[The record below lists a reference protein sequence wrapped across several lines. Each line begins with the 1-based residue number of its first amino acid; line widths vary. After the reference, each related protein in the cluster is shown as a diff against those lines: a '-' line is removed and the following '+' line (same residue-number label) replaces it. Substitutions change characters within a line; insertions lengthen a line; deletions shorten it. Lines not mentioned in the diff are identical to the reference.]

1 MTGGC
6 VLAELGYLSLLLAT
20 GLALLQGTLPWLG
33 LLQGTLPWLGLRL
46 ASRPLLG
53 CATPLALLVALLLGA
68 ALLLLASCF
77 GLDDFTLVYVAQHA
91 NSALPLG
98 FKLAAVWGGHEG
110 SMLFFVFALGLWGA
124 LVALCSKRVD
134 PLITTRVLAIMGLI
148 VGLFGLYTL
157 IFSSPFDRQFP
168 GPLEGRDLNPMLQ
181 DIGLIIHPPLLY
193 LGYVGFAVNFAFAMA
208 ALHSGRL
215 DGAVAHWSRP
225 WALGS
230 WVFLTAGIV
239 LGSWWAYYELGWGG
253 WWFWDPVENASL
265 LPWLLGT
272 ALLHALVVCE
282 KRGAYGHAV
291 LLLSIF
297 TFSLSLLGTFV
308 VRSGVLTSVHAF
320 AVDPSRGLTLLLLL
334 GLLLTCA
341 LTLFALRADI
351 RAPYARFGLLSKE
364 GLLGAAILLLSV
376 ACASVLLGTFYPM
389 VFQSLHLGSL
399 SVGAPYF
406 NTIFVPLALC
416 LMALMT
422 QLPRLR
428 WQHLATQRRIKV
440 LLPCLLGLLGGALL
454 SLAYPE
460 PLQGGWLGLAAN
472 VLSLW
477 LMASLLLPLLQP
489 TSLRELT
496 LNRFGSLLAHLGVAV
511 CALGIAQVSHHSQ
524 EGSAVLAAGQP
535 YRLGAF
541 EFRYEGSEPIIG
553 PNYTAERITLGVHKD
568 GKEVARLT
576 PERRHYSVRTMN
588 MNEPGIA
595 WGMLGDLYVVLGEKM
610 GPGAYA
616 MRLHYKPLVR
626 WIWLGGL
633 LMMAGGAL
641 RLLARRPLLASHPA
655 PAAAPCPRFEQ
666 ESL

>member
-1 MTGGC
+1 M
-6 VLAELGYLSLLLAT
+6 LAELGYLSLLLAT
-20 GLALLQGTLPWLG
+20 GLALLQGL
-33 LLQGTLPWLGLRL
+33 LPWLGLRL

-53 CATPLALLVALLLGA
+53 CAAPLALLVALLLGA

-77 GLDDFTLVYVAQHA
+77 GQDDFTLVYVAQHA

-428 WQHLATQRRIKV
+428 WQHLAAQRRIKA
-440 LLPCLLGLLGGALL
+440 LLPCLLGLLGGTLL

-460 PLQGGWLGLAAN
+460 PLRASWLGLAAN

-489 TSLRELT
+489 VALRELT

-524 EGSAVLAAGQP
+524 EGGAVLAAGQP
-535 YRLGAF
+535 YQLGAF
-541 EFRYEGSEPIIG
+541 EFRYEGSEPLIG
-553 PNYTAERITLGVHKD
+553 PNYTAERITLSVHKD

-595 WGMLGDLYVVLGEKM
+595 WGMLGDLYVVLGDKM

-641 RLLARRPLLASHPA
+641 RLLARRPLLANHPA
-655 PAAAPCPRFEQ
+655 PAAAPYPRFEQ

>member
-1 MTGGC
+1 M
-6 VLAELGYLSLLLAT
+6 LAELGYLSLLLAT
-20 GLALLQGTLPWLG
+20 ALSLV
-33 LLQGTLPWLGLRL
+33 QGTLPWLGLRL
-46 ASRPLLG
+46 ASPTLLR
-53 CATPLALLVALLLGA
+53 CAKPLALLNAALIGIS
-68 ALLLLASCF
+68 LLLLASCF

-91 NSALPLG
+91 NSALPMG

-110 SMLFFVFALGLWGA
+110 SMLFFVFALALWGA
-124 LVALCSKRVD
+124 LVGLCSKRVD

-148 VGLFGLYTL
+148 VGLFALYTL

-215 DGAVAHWSRP
+215 DGALAHWSRP

-230 WVFLTAGIV
+230 WVFLTAGIL

-272 ALLHALVVCE
+272 ALLHALIVCE
-282 KRGAYGHAV
+282 KRGAYGHGV

-297 TFSLSLLGTFV
+297 TFALSLLGTFV

-320 AVDPSRGLTLLLLL
+320 AVDPNRGLTLLLLL
-334 GLLLTCA
+334 GLLLTTA
-341 LTLFALRADI
+341 LTLFALRADT
-351 RAPYARFGLLSKE
+351 RAPYARFGFWSKE

-376 ACASVLLGTFYPM
+376 ACACVLLGTFYPM

-406 NTIFVPLALC
+406 NAVFVPLALA

-422 QLPRLR
+422 QIPRLR
-428 WQHLATQRRIKV
+428 WQGLMASSRLKI
-440 LLPCLLGLLGGALL
+440 LLPPLLGLLGGGLL
-454 SLAYPE
+454 SLGYRE
-460 PLQGGWLGLAAN
+460 QGTLGWSGILAN
-472 VLSLW
+472 MISLW
-477 LMASLLLPLLQP
+477 LIASLLINFSFNTRDLSASRL
-489 TSLRELT
+489 
-496 LNRFGSLLAHLGVAV
+496 GSLLAHLGVAV

-524 EGSAVLAAGQP
+524 EGGTVLAADKP
-535 YRLGAF
+535 YRLGTH
-541 EFRYEGSEPIIG
+541 EFRYEGSEPLIG
-553 PNYTAERITLGVHKD
+553 PNYTAERITVSVHKD
-568 GKEVARLT
+568 GREVARLT

-588 MNEPGIA
+588 MNEPGIK
-595 WGMLGDLYVVLGEKM
+595 GGLFGDLYVVLGEKM
-610 GPGAYA
+610 GPDAYA
-616 MRLHYKPLVR
+616 MRLHHKPLVR

-633 LMMAGGAL
+633 LMMTGGAL
-641 RLLARRPLLASHPA
+641 RLLGRKPLLAAQPQTSAHQVAGLLPKEA
-655 PAAAPCPRFEQ
+655 P
-666 ESL
+666 

>member
-1 MTGGC
+1 M
-6 VLAELGYLSLLLAT
+6 LAELGYLSLLLAT
-20 GLALLQGTLPWLG
+20 GLALLQGL
-33 LLQGTLPWLGLRL
+33 LPWLGLRL

-53 CATPLALLVALLLGA
+53 CAAPLALLVAFLLLA

-124 LVALCSKRVD
+124 LVALCSRRVD
-134 PLITTRVLAIMGLI
+134 PLIRTRVLAIMGLI

-351 RAPYARFGLLSKE
+351 RAPLCPLWLAVKR
-364 GLLGAAILLLSV
+364 GAARRRHP
-376 ACASVLLGTFYPM
+376 A
-389 VFQSLHLGSL
+389 
-399 SVGAPYF
+399 
-406 NTIFVPLALC
+406 AL
-416 LMALMT
+416 
-422 QLPRLR
+422 RGLR
-428 WQHLATQRRIKV
+428 QRAARH
-440 LLPCLLGLLGGALL
+440 LLPHGVPVAPSGFTLGGR
-454 SLAYPE
+454 
-460 PLQGGWLGLAAN
+460 PLFQYH
-472 VLSLW
+472 
-477 LMASLLLPLLQP
+477 
-489 TSLRELT
+489 LR
-496 LNRFGSLLAHLGVAV
+496 
-511 CALGIAQVSHHSQ
+511 
-524 EGSAVLAAGQP
+524 AAGP
-535 YRLGAF
+535 LPDGA
-541 EFRYEGSEPIIG
+541 
-553 PNYTAERITLGVHKD
+553 D
-568 GKEVARLT
+568 
-576 PERRHYSVRTMN
+576 
-588 MNEPGIA
+588 
-595 WGMLGDLYVVLGEKM
+595 D
-610 GPGAYA
+610 
-616 MRLHYKPLVR
+616 
-626 WIWLGGL
+626 
-633 LMMAGGAL
+633 
-641 RLLARRPLLASHPA
+641 
-655 PAAAPCPRFEQ
+655 PAAAPALAASGRPAPHQGAAPMPVRPAGGAPC
-666 ESL
+666 

>member
-1 MTGGC
+1 M
-6 VLAELGYLSLLLAT
+6 LAELGYLSLLLAT
-20 GLALLQGTLPWLG
+20 ALSLV
-33 LLQGTLPWLGLRL
+33 QGTLPWLGLRL

-53 CATPLALLVALLLGA
+53 SAKPLALLNAALLGA
-68 ALLLLASCF
+68 ALGLLAIGF
-77 GLDDFTLVYVAQHA
+77 GQNDFTLVYVAQHA
-91 NSALPLG
+91 NSALPMG

-110 SMLFFVFALGLWGA
+110 SMLFFVFALALWGA
-124 LVALCSKRVD
+124 LVALCSTRVD
-134 PLITTRVLAIMGLI
+134 PLISVRVLAIMGLI

-157 IFSSPFDRQFP
+157 AFSSPFDRQFP

-282 KRGAYGHAV
+282 KRGAYGHGV

-320 AVDPSRGLTLLLLL
+320 AVDPNRGLTLLLLL
-334 GLLLTCA
+334 GLLLTTA
-341 LTLFALRADI
+341 LTLFALRADT
-351 RAPYARFGLLSKE
+351 RAPYARFGFWSKE
-364 GLLGAAILLLSV
+364 GLLGAAVLLLCV
-376 ACASVLLGTFYPM
+376 ACASVLIGTFYPM
-389 VFQSLHLGSL
+389 VFKSLHLGSL

-406 NTIFVPLALC
+406 NAIFVPLALV

-422 QLPRLR
+422 QIPRLR
-428 WQHLATQRRIKV
+428 WQGLKASSPIKT
-440 LLPCLLGLLGGALL
+440 LLPLLLGMLGGGLL
-454 SLAYPE
+454 SLGYRE
-460 PLQGGWLGLAAN
+460 QGALSWTGLAAN
-472 VLSLW
+472 VISLW
-477 LMASLLLPLLQP
+477 LLASLLLNFSFKSGALSASRL
-489 TSLRELT
+489 
-496 LNRFGSLLAHLGVAV
+496 GSLLAHLGVAV
-511 CALGIAQVSHHSQ
+511 CALGINQVSHHSQ
-524 EGSAVLAAGQP
+524 EGGTVLKPGSP
-535 YRLGAF
+535 YSLGAY
-541 EFRYEGSEPIIG
+541 EFRYEGSEPLLG
-553 PNYTAERITLGVHKD
+553 PNYTAERITLSVHRE
-568 GKEVARLT
+568 GKEVARLQ

-595 WGMLGDLYVVLGEKM
+595 WGLFGDLYVVLGEKM
-610 GPGAYA
+610 GPDAYA
-616 MRLHYKPLVR
+616 MRLHHKPLVR

-641 RLLARRPLLASHPA
+641 RLLGRRSLLVAQCPSASQACNISPGQTRQPEEA
-655 PAAAPCPRFEQ
+655 Q
-666 ESL
+666 

>member
-1 MTGGC
+1 M
-6 VLAELGYLSLLLAT
+6 LAELGYLSLLLAT
-20 GLALLQGTLPWLG
+20 ALS
-33 LLQGTLPWLGLRL
+33 LLQGTLPWLGLRF
-46 ASRPLLG
+46 ASPPLLRS
-53 CATPLALLVALLLGA
+53 AKPLALLNAALLMA

-77 GLDDFTLVYVAQHA
+77 AQNDFTVSYVAQHA

-110 SMLFFVFALGLWGA
+110 SMLFFVFALALWGA
-124 LVALCSKRVD
+124 LVAICSTRVD
-134 PLITTRVLAIMGLI
+134 PLITARVLAIMGLI
-148 VGLFGLYTL
+148 VGLFALYTL

-297 TFSLSLLGTFV
+297 TFALSLLGTFV

-320 AVDPSRGLTLLLLL
+320 AVDPNRGLTLLLLL
-334 GLLLTCA
+334 GLLLTSA
-341 LTLFALRADI
+341 LTLFALRADT

-364 GLLGAAILLLSV
+364 GLLGAAILLLCV

-406 NTIFVPLALC
+406 NTIFVPLALL

-422 QLPRLR
+422 QIPRLR
-428 WQHLATQRRIKV
+428 WQRLAAHSRLNA
-440 LLPCLLGLLGGALL
+440 LLPPLFGLLGGGLL
-454 SLAYPE
+454 SLSYRDHGA
-460 PLQGGWLGLAAN
+460 LGWSGILAN
-472 VLSLW
+472 MTSLW
-477 LMASLLLPLLQP
+477 LIASLLLN
-489 TSLRELT
+489 TFFNRLT
-496 LNRFGSLLAHLGVAV
+496 PSRLGSLLAHLGVAV

-524 EGSAVLAAGQP
+524 EGGTVLSAGHP
-535 YRLGAF
+535 YQLGAY
-541 EFRYEGSEPIIG
+541 EFRYEGSEPVIG
-553 PNYTAERITLGVHKD
+553 ANYTAERITLSVHKA
-568 GKEVARLT
+568 GKEVARLA

-595 WGMLGDLYVVLGEKM
+595 WGLFGDLYVVLGEKM
-610 GPGAYA
+610 GPDAYA

-626 WIWLGGL
+626 WTWLGGL
-633 LMMAGGAL
+633 LMIAGGTL
-641 RLLARRPLLASHPA
+641 RLAARRPLLTSSPKVAS
-655 PAAAPCPRFEQ
+655 APCPRLEQ
-666 ESL
+666 ESS

>member
-1 MTGGC
+1 

-20 GLALLQGTLPWLG
+20 LCALVQGTLPWLG
-33 LLQGTLPWLGLRL
+33 LKLVSPTLL
-46 ASRPLLG
+46 A
-53 CATPLALLVALLLGA
+53 CARPLALLSAALLGA
-68 ALLLLASCF
+68 ALVLLGICF
-77 GLDDFTLVYVAQHA
+77 AQDDFTLIYVAQHA

-110 SMLFFVFALGLWGA
+110 SMLFFVFALALWGA
-124 LVALCSKRVD
+124 LVALCSRRVD
-134 PLITTRVLAIMGLI
+134 SLILIRVLAIMGLI

-157 IFSSPFDRQFP
+157 AFSSPFDRAFP

-215 DGAVAHWSRP
+215 DSAVAHWSRP

-230 WVFLTAGIV
+230 WVFLTAGIL

-272 ALLHALVVCE
+272 ALLHALIVCE
-282 KRGAYGHAV
+282 KRGAYGHGV

-297 TFSLSLLGTFV
+297 TFALSLLGTFV

-320 AVDPSRGLTLLLLL
+320 AVDPHRGLTLLLLL
-334 GLLLTCA
+334 GLLLTGA
-341 LTLFALRADI
+341 LTLFALRADT
-351 RAPYARFGLLSKE
+351 RAPYARFGFWSKE
-364 GLLGAAILLLSV
+364 GVLGAAILLLTV

-406 NTIFVPLALC
+406 NAIFVPQALI

-428 WQHLATQRRIKV
+428 WQRLKTTSSLKT
-440 LLPCLLGLLGGALL
+440 LLPLLLGMLGGGLL
-454 SLAYPE
+454 SLAYRE
-460 PLQGGWLGLAAN
+460 QGTLSWTGLIAN
-472 VLSLW
+472 LISLW
-477 LMASLLLPLLQP
+477 LLASLLLNYPFKQGAWRCP
-489 TSLRELT
+489 
-496 LNRFGSLLAHLGVAV
+496 NRLGSLLAHIGVAV

-524 EGSAVLAAGQP
+524 EGGTVLSADTP
-535 YRLGAF
+535 YRLGAY
-541 EFRYEGSEPIIG
+541 EFRYEGSEPLLG
-553 PNYTAERITLGVHKD
+553 PNYTAERITLSVHKE
-568 GKEVARLT
+568 GKEVARLM

-588 MNEPGIA
+588 MNEPGIK
-595 WGMLGDLYVVLGEKM
+595 WGLFGDLYVVLGEKM
-610 GPGAYA
+610 GPDAYA
-616 MRLHYKPLVR
+616 MRLHHKPLVR

-633 LMMAGGAL
+633 LMMAGGTL
-641 RLLARRPLLASHPA
+641 RLLGRRALLGEQRPACAPPIA
-655 PAAAPCPRFEQ
+655 PALQEQAP
-666 ESL
+666 

>member
-1 MTGGC
+1 M
-6 VLAELGYLSLLLAT
+6 LAELGYLSLLLAT
-20 GLALLQGTLPWLG
+20 GLA

-53 CATPLALLVALLLGA
+53 CATPLALLVAILLGA

-124 LVALCSKRVD
+124 LVALCSKPVD

-364 GLLGAAILLLSV
+364 GLLGSTILLLSV

-406 NTIFVPLALC
+406 NTIFVPLTLC

-428 WQHLATQRRIKV
+428 WQHLAAQRRIKV
-440 LLPCLLGLLGGALL
+440 LLPCLFGLLGGALL

-460 PLQGGWLGLAAN
+460 PLRASWLGLAAN

-477 LMASLLLPLLQP
+477 LMASLLLNTPW
-489 TSLRELT
+489 RELT
-496 LNRFGSLLAHLGVAV
+496 LNRLGSLLAHLGVAV
-511 CALGIAQVSHHSQ
+511 CALGINQVSHHSQ
-524 EGSAVLAAGQP
+524 EGGTVLGVNQP
-535 YRLGAF
+535 YQLGAF
-541 EFRYEGSEPIIG
+541 EFRYEGREPVIG
-553 PNYTAERITLGVHKD
+553 PNYTAERITLSVHKD

-610 GPGAYA
+610 GPDAYA

-633 LMMAGGAL
+633 LMIAGGTL
-641 RLLARRPLLASHPA
+641 RLLARRPLLASRSVAVGASHH
-655 PAAAPCPRFEQ
+655 RLEQ
-666 ESL
+666 EAL

>member
-1 MTGGC
+1 M
-6 VLAELGYLSLLLAT
+6 LAELGYLSLLLAT
-20 GLALLQGTLPWLG
+20 GLA

-53 CATPLALLVALLLGA
+53 CATPLALLVAILLGA

-124 LVALCSKRVD
+124 LVALCSRRVD

-148 VGLFGLYTL
+148 VGLFALYTL

-351 RAPYARFGLLSKE
+351 RAPYARFGFWSKE
-364 GLLGAAILLLSV
+364 GLLGTAILLLCV

-416 LMALMT
+416 LMGLMT

-428 WQHLATQRRIKV
+428 WQHLAAQRRIKV
-440 LLPCLLGLLGGALL
+440 LLPYLFGLLGSTLL

-460 PLQGGWLGLAAN
+460 PLRGGWLGLAAN

-489 TSLRELT
+489 TSRRELT

-524 EGSAVLAAGQP
+524 EGGTVLSANQP
-535 YRLGAF
+535 YQLGAF
-541 EFRYEGSEPIIG
+541 EFRYEGREPVIG
-553 PNYTAERITLGVHKD
+553 PNYTAERITLSVHKS

-610 GPGAYA
+610 GPDAYA
-616 MRLHYKPLVR
+616 MRLHHKPLVR

-633 LMMAGGAL
+633 LMMAGGTL

-655 PAAAPCPRFEQ
+655 PATTPYPRLEQ

>member
-1 MTGGC
+1 M
-6 VLAELGYLSLLLAT
+6 LAELGYLSLLLAT
-20 GLALLQGTLPWLG
+20 GLALLQGL
-33 LLQGTLPWLGLRL
+33 LPWLGLRL

-124 LVALCSKRVD
+124 LVALCSRRVD

-428 WQHLATQRRIKV
+428 WQHLAAQRRIKV
-440 LLPCLLGLLGGALL
+440 LLPCLLGLLGGTLL

-460 PLQGGWLGLAAN
+460 PLRGGWLGLAAN

-477 LMASLLLPLLQP
+477 LLASLLLPLLQP

-496 LNRFGSLLAHLGVAV
+496 LNRLGSLLAHLGVAV

-524 EGSAVLAAGQP
+524 EGGAVLAEGQP
-535 YRLGAF
+535 YHLGAF

-553 PNYTAERITLGVHKD
+553 PNYTAERITLSVHKN

-588 MNEPGIA
+588 MNEPGIK

-633 LMMAGGAL
+633 LMMAGGTL

-655 PAAAPCPRFEQ
+655 PAAAHNPRLEQ

>member
-1 MTGGC
+1 M
-6 VLAELGYLSLLLAT
+6 LAELGYLSLLLAT
-20 GLALLQGTLPWLG
+20 GLALLQGLLPWLG
-33 LLQGTLPWLGLRL
+33 LGLRL

-53 CATPLALLVALLLGA
+53 CAAPLALLVALLLGA
-68 ALLLLASCF
+68 ALLLLAGCF
-77 GLDDFTLVYVAQHA
+77 GQDDFTLVYVAQHA

-124 LVALCSKRVD
+124 LVALCSRRVD

-297 TFSLSLLGTFV
+297 TFALSLLGTFV

-364 GLLGAAILLLSV
+364 GLLGAAILLLCV

-428 WQHLATQRRIKV
+428 WQHLAAQRRIKV
-440 LLPCLLGLLGGALL
+440 LLPCLFGLLGGALL

-460 PLQGGWLGLAAN
+460 PLRASWLGLAAN

-489 TSLRELT
+489 VALRELT

-524 EGSAVLAAGQP
+524 EGGAVLSASQP

-541 EFRYEGSEPIIG
+541 EFRYEGSEPLIG
-553 PNYTAERITLGVHKD
+553 PNYTAERITLSVHKD

-595 WGMLGDLYVVLGEKM
+595 WGLLGDLYVVLGEKM

-641 RLLARRPLLASHPA
+641 RLLARRPLLANHPA
-655 PAAAPCPRFEQ
+655 PATVPYPRLEQ

>member
-1 MTGGC
+1 M
-6 VLAELGYLSLLLAT
+6 LAELGYLSLLLAT

-33 LLQGTLPWLGLRL
+33 LRF

-53 CATPLALLVALLLGA
+53 CATPLAILVALLLGA

-77 GLDDFTLVYVAQHA
+77 GQDDFTLVYVAQHA

-297 TFSLSLLGTFV
+297 TFALSLLGTFV

-364 GLLGAAILLLSV
+364 GLLGAAILLLCV

-428 WQHLATQRRIKV
+428 WQHLAAQRRIKV
-440 LLPCLLGLLGGALL
+440 LLPCLFGLLGGTLL

-460 PLQGGWLGLAAN
+460 PLRASWLGLAAN

-489 TSLRELT
+489 VALRELT

-524 EGSAVLAAGQP
+524 EGAPYSPQANPIGSAP
-535 YRLGAF
+535 SRF
-541 EFRYEGSEPIIG
+541 
-553 PNYTAERITLGVHKD
+553 
-568 GKEVARLT
+568 
-576 PERRHYSVRTMN
+576 
-588 MNEPGIA
+588 
-595 WGMLGDLYVVLGEKM
+595 
-610 GPGAYA
+610 A
-616 MRLHYKPLVR
+616 MRGASRSSAPTTPPSASRLACTRMVKR
-626 WIWLGGL
+626 WRG
-633 LMMAGGAL
+633 
-641 RLLARRPLLASHPA
+641 
-655 PAAAPCPRFEQ
+655 
-666 ESL
+666 

>member
-1 MTGGC
+1 M
-6 VLAELGYLSLLLAT
+6 LAELGYLSLLLAT

-33 LLQGTLPWLGLRL
+33 LRL
-46 ASRPLLG
+46 ASPTLLG
-53 CATPLALLVALLLGA
+53 CAKPLALINAALLGA
-68 ALLLLASCF
+68 ALGLLASCF

-91 NSALPLG
+91 NSALPIG

-124 LVALCSKRVD
+124 LVALCSTRVE

-157 IFSSPFDRQFP
+157 IFSSPFDRVFP

-230 WVFLTAGIV
+230 WVFLTAGII

-282 KRGAYGHAV
+282 KRGAYGHGV

-320 AVDPSRGLTLLLLL
+320 AVDPNRGLTLLLLL
-334 GLLLTCA
+334 GLLLTTA
-341 LTLFALRADI
+341 LTLFALRADT
-351 RAPYARFGLLSKE
+351 RAPYARFGFWSKE

-376 ACASVLLGTFYPM
+376 ACACVLLGTFYPM

-406 NTIFVPLALC
+406 NAVFVPLALV
-416 LMALMT
+416 LMVLMT
-422 QLPRLR
+422 QIPRLR
-428 WQHLATQRRIKV
+428 WQGLMVSSRLRI
-440 LLPCLLGLLGGALL
+440 LLPPLLGLLGGGLL
-454 SLAYPE
+454 SLGYRE
-460 PLQGGWLGLAAN
+460 QGTMGWSGILAN
-472 VLSLW
+472 MISLW
-477 LMASLLLPLLQP
+477 LIASLLLNFSFKTRDLSASRL
-489 TSLRELT
+489 
-496 LNRFGSLLAHLGVAV
+496 GSLLAHLGVAV

-524 EGSAVLAAGQP
+524 EGGTVLNPDTP
-535 YRLGAF
+535 YRLGAH
-541 EFRYEGSEPIIG
+541 EFRYEGSEPLLG
-553 PNYTAERITLGVHKD
+553 PNYTAERITVSVHKD
-568 GKEVARLT
+568 GREVAKLT

-588 MNEPGIA
+588 MNEPGIK
-595 WGMLGDLYVVLGEKM
+595 GGLFGDLYVVLGEKM
-610 GPGAYA
+610 GPDAYA

-641 RLLARRPLLASHPA
+641 RLLGRKPLLAAQPQ
-655 PAAAPCPRFEQ
+655 PAAHKVAGLPPKEAP
-666 ESL
+666 

>member
-1 MTGGC
+1 M
-6 VLAELGYLSLLLAT
+6 LAELGYLSLLLAT
-20 GLALLQGTLPWLG
+20 GLA

-53 CATPLALLVALLLGA
+53 CATPLALLVAILLGA

-124 LVALCSKRVD
+124 LVALCSKPVD

-364 GLLGAAILLLSV
+364 GLLGSTILLLSV

-389 VFQSLHLGSL
+389 VFKSLHLGSL

-406 NTIFVPLALC
+406 NTIFVPLTLC

-428 WQHLATQRRIKV
+428 WQHLAAQRRIKV
-440 LLPCLLGLLGGALL
+440 LLPCLFGLLGGALL

-460 PLQGGWLGLAAN
+460 PLRASWLGLAAN

-477 LMASLLLPLLQP
+477 LMASLLLNTPW
-489 TSLRELT
+489 RELT
-496 LNRFGSLLAHLGVAV
+496 LNRLGSLLAHLGVAV
-511 CALGIAQVSHHSQ
+511 CALGINQVSHHSQ
-524 EGSAVLAAGQP
+524 EGGTVLGVNQP
-535 YRLGAF
+535 YQLGAF
-541 EFRYEGSEPIIG
+541 EFRYEGREPVIG
-553 PNYTAERITLGVHKD
+553 PNYTAERITLSVHKD

-610 GPGAYA
+610 GPDAYA

-633 LMMAGGAL
+633 LMIAGGTL
-641 RLLARRPLLASHPA
+641 RLLARRPLLASRSVAVGASHH
-655 PAAAPCPRFEQ
+655 RLEQ
-666 ESL
+666 EAL

>member
-1 MTGGC
+1 M
-6 VLAELGYLSLLLAT
+6 LAELGYLSLLLAT
-20 GLALLQGTLPWLG
+20 GLALLQGL
-33 LLQGTLPWLGLRL
+33 LPWLGLRL

-124 LVALCSKRVD
+124 LVALCSRRVD

-364 GLLGAAILLLSV
+364 GLLGAAILLLCV

-428 WQHLATQRRIKV
+428 WQHLAAQRRIKV
-440 LLPCLLGLLGGALL
+440 LLPCLFGLLGGALL

-460 PLQGGWLGLAAN
+460 PLRASWLGLAAN

-489 TSLRELT
+489 VALRELT

-524 EGSAVLAAGQP
+524 EGGAVLAAGQP
-535 YRLGAF
+535 YQLGAF
-541 EFRYEGSEPIIG
+541 AFRYEGSEPLIG
-553 PNYTAERITLGVHKD
+553 PNYTAERITLSVHQD

-588 MNEPGIA
+588 MNEPGIK
-595 WGMLGDLYVVLGEKM
+595 WGLLGDLYVVLGEKM

-626 WIWLGGL
+626 WIWFGGL
-633 LMMAGGAL
+633 LMMTGGVL

-655 PAAAPCPRFEQ
+655 SATAPYPRLEQ

>member
-1 MTGGC
+1 M
-6 VLAELGYLSLLLAT
+6 LAEFGYLSLLLAA
-20 GLALLQGTLPWLG
+20 ALS

-46 ASRPLLG
+46 ASPTLLR
-53 CATPLALLVALLLGA
+53 CAKPLALSNAILLGA

-77 GLDDFTLVYVAQHA
+77 ARDDFTLSYVAQHA
-91 NSALPLG
+91 NSALPMG

-110 SMLFFVFALGLWGA
+110 SMLFFVFALALWGA
-124 LVALCSKRVD
+124 LVGLCSKRVD

-148 VGLFGLYTL
+148 VGLFALYTL

-215 DGAVAHWSRP
+215 DGALAHWSRP

-282 KRGAYGHAV
+282 KRGAYGHGV

-297 TFSLSLLGTFV
+297 TFALSLLGTFV

-320 AVDPSRGLTLLLLL
+320 AVDPNRGLTLLLLL
-334 GLLLTCA
+334 GLLLTTA
-341 LTLFALRADI
+341 LTLFALRADT
-351 RAPYARFGLLSKE
+351 RAPYALFGFWSKE

-376 ACASVLLGTFYPM
+376 ACACVLLGTFYPM

-406 NTIFVPLALC
+406 NAVFVPLALA

-422 QLPRLR
+422 QIPRLR
-428 WQHLATQRRIKV
+428 WQGLMASSRLKI
-440 LLPCLLGLLGGALL
+440 LLPPLLGLLGGGLL
-454 SLAYPE
+454 SLGYRE
-460 PLQGGWLGLAAN
+460 QGTLGWSGILAN
-472 VLSLW
+472 MISLW
-477 LMASLLLPLLQP
+477 LIASLLINVSFKTHGL
-489 TSLRELT
+489 SA
-496 LNRFGSLLAHLGVAV
+496 NRLGSLLAHLGVAV

-524 EGSAVLAAGQP
+524 EGGTVLAADKP
-535 YRLGAF
+535 YRLGTH
-541 EFRYEGSEPIIG
+541 EFRYEGSEPLIG
-553 PNYTAERITLGVHKD
+553 PNYTAERITVSVHKD
-568 GKEVARLT
+568 GREVARLT

-588 MNEPGIA
+588 MNEPGIK
-595 WGMLGDLYVVLGEKM
+595 GGLFGDLYVVLGEKM
-610 GPGAYA
+610 GPDAYA
-616 MRLHYKPLVR
+616 MRLHHKPLVR

-633 LMMAGGAL
+633 LMMTGGAL
-641 RLLARRPLLASHPA
+641 RLLGRKPLLAAQPQTSAHQVAGLLPKEA
-655 PAAAPCPRFEQ
+655 P
-666 ESL
+666 

>member
-1 MTGGC
+1 M
-6 VLAELGYLSLLLAT
+6 LAEFGYLSLLLAT
-20 GLALLQGTLPWLG
+20 LLSLMQGL
-33 LLQGTLPWLGLRL
+33 LPWLGLRL
-46 ASRPLLG
+46 ASPPLLG
-53 CATPLALLVALLLGA
+53 SARPLALLNAALLGA
-68 ALLLLASCF
+68 SLVLLGICF
-77 GLDDFTLVYVAQHA
+77 AQNDFTLTYVAQHA

-98 FKLAAVWGGHEG
+98 YKIAAVWGGHEG
-110 SMLFFVFALGLWGA
+110 SMLFFVFALALWGA
-124 LVALCSKRVD
+124 LVALCSRRVD
-134 PLITTRVLAIMGLI
+134 PLILVRVLAIMGLI
-148 VGLFGLYTL
+148 VGGFALYTL
-157 IFSSPFDRQFP
+157 VFSSPFDRIFP
-168 GPLEGRDLNPMLQ
+168 GPQEGRDLNPMLQ
-181 DIGLIIHPPLLY
+181 DIGLILHPPLLY

-208 ALHSGRL
+208 ALYSGRL

-320 AVDPSRGLTLLLLL
+320 AVDPDRGLTLLLLL
-334 GLLLTCA
+334 GLLLTTA
-341 LTLFALRADI
+341 LTLFALRADT

-364 GLLGAAILLLSV
+364 GLLGAAILLLCV
-376 ACASVLLGTFYPM
+376 ACACVLLGTFYPM
-389 VFQSLHLGSL
+389 VFKSLHLGSL

-406 NTIFVPLALC
+406 NTIFVPLALL

-428 WQHLATQRRIKV
+428 WQGLSNDTRLTRW
-440 LLPCLLGLLGGALL
+440 LPPLFGLLGGGLL
-454 SLAYPE
+454 TLAYRE
-460 PLQGGWLGLAAN
+460 FGPLRWMGLVAN

-477 LMASLLLPLLQP
+477 LVASLLMHFSFRQGNG
-489 TSLRELT
+489 RA
-496 LNRFGSLLAHLGVAV
+496 NRLGSLLAHLGVAV
-511 CALGIAQVSHHSQ
+511 CALGIAQVSHYSQ
-524 EGSAVLAAGQP
+524 EGGTVLEAGKS
-535 YRLGAF
+535 YRLGAY
-541 EFRYEGSEPIIG
+541 EFRYEGSEPLLG
-553 PNYTAERITLGVHKD
+553 PNYTAERITLSVHK
-568 GKEVARLT
+568 GGQEVARLM

-595 WGMLGDLYVVLGEKM
+595 WGLFGDLYVVLGEKM
-610 GPGAYA
+610 EQHAYA

-626 WIWLGGL
+626 WIWLGGI

-641 RLLARRPLLASHPA
+641 RLLARRPLLASC
-655 PAAAPCPRFEQ
+655 PAAATSPRPRLEQ

>member
-1 MTGGC
+1 M
-6 VLAELGYLSLLLAT
+6 LAELGYLSLLLAT
-20 GLALLQGTLPWLG
+20 GLALLQGL
-33 LLQGTLPWLGLRL
+33 LPWLGLRL

-53 CATPLALLVALLLGA
+53 CAAPLALLVAFLLLA

-124 LVALCSKRVD
+124 LVALCSRRVD
-134 PLITTRVLAIMGLI
+134 PLIRTRVLAIMGLI

-364 GLLGAAILLLSV
+364 GLLGAAILLLCV

-422 QLPRLR
+422 QLPHLR
-428 WQHLATQRRIKV
+428 WQHLAGQRRIKV
-440 LLPCLLGLLGGALL
+440 LLPCLFGLLGGTLL

-460 PLQGGWLGLAAN
+460 PLRGGWLGLAAN

-477 LMASLLLPLLQP
+477 LMASLLLPFLQP

-511 CALGIAQVSHHSQ
+511 CALGIAQVSHLSQ
-524 EGSAVLAAGQP
+524 EGGAVLAAGQP
-535 YRLGAF
+535 YHLGAF
-541 EFRYEGSEPIIG
+541 EFRYEGSEPFIG
-553 PNYTAERITLGVHKD
+553 PNYTTERITLSVHKD

-588 MNEPGIA
+588 MNEPGIG

-641 RLLARRPLLASHPA
+641 RLLARRPLLANHPA
-655 PAAAPCPRFEQ
+655 PATTPSPRLEQ

>member
-1 MTGGC
+1 M
-6 VLAELGYLSLLLAT
+6 LAELGYLSLLLAT
-20 GLALLQGTLPWLG
+20 ALSLLQGTLPWLG
-33 LLQGTLPWLGLRL
+33 LTL
-46 ASRPLLG
+46 ASPSLLG
-53 CATPLALLVALLLGA
+53 SAKPLALLSAVLLGA
-68 ALLLLASCF
+68 ALILLGLCF
-77 GLDDFTLVYVAQHA
+77 AQNDFTLIYVAQHA

-110 SMLFFVFALGLWGA
+110 SMLFFVFALALWGA
-124 LVALCSKRVD
+124 LVALCSSRVD
-134 PLITTRVLAIMGLI
+134 PLIRVRVLAIMGLI

-157 IFSSPFDRQFP
+157 VFSSPFDRAFP

-208 ALHSGRL
+208 ALHSGKL

-230 WVFLTAGIV
+230 WVFLTAGIL

-272 ALLHALVVCE
+272 ALLHALIVCE
-282 KRGAYGHAV
+282 KRGAYGHGV

-320 AVDPSRGLTLLLLL
+320 AVDPDRGLTLLLLL
-334 GLLLTCA
+334 GLLLTTA
-341 LTLFALRADI
+341 LTLFALRADT
-351 RAPYARFGLLSKE
+351 RAPYAHFGFWSKE
-364 GLLGAAILLLSV
+364 GLIGAAILLLVV

-406 NTIFVPLALC
+406 NAIFVPLAL
-416 LMALMT
+416 ALMVLMT
-422 QLPRLR
+422 WIPRLR
-428 WQHLATQRRIKV
+428 WQGLKASSLIKTA
-440 LLPCLLGLLGGALL
+440 LPLLLGLLGGGLI
-454 SLAYPE
+454 SLWYRD
-460 PLQGGWLGLAAN
+460 QGAPSWSGILAN
-472 VLSLW
+472 VISLW
-477 LMASLLLPLLQP
+477 LLASLLLNFPLK
-489 TSLRELT
+489 THWRDA
-496 LNRFGSLLAHLGVAV
+496 NRLGSLLAHLGVAV

-524 EGSAVLAAGQP
+524 EGGTVLGADKP
-535 YRLGAF
+535 YRLGAY
-541 EFRYEGSEPIIG
+541 EFRYEGSEPLLG
-553 PNYTAERITLGVHKD
+553 PNYTAERITLSVHKD
-568 GKEVARLT
+568 GKEVARIT

-588 MNEPGIA
+588 MNEPGIE
-595 WGMLGDLYVVLGEKM
+595 WGLFGDLYVVLGEKM
-610 GPGAYA
+610 GPDAYA
-616 MRLHYKPLVR
+616 MRLHHKPLVR

-641 RLLARRPLLASHPA
+641 RLLGRRPLLVTRQRAARPA
-655 PAAAPCPRFEQ
+655 PVSSSHQDGHAEEA
-666 ESL
+666 L

>member
-1 MTGGC
+1 M
-6 VLAELGYLSLLLAT
+6 LAELGYLSLLLAT

-33 LLQGTLPWLGLRL
+33 LRL

-53 CATPLALLVALLLGA
+53 CATPLAFLVAILLGA

-77 GLDDFTLVYVAQHA
+77 AQNDFTVSYVAQHA

-124 LVALCSKRVD
+124 LVALCSRRVD
-134 PLITTRVLAIMGLI
+134 PLIRTRVLAIMGLI

-181 DIGLIIHPPLLY
+181 DIGLILHPPLLY

-364 GLLGAAILLLSV
+364 GLLGSTILLLSV

-406 NTIFVPLALC
+406 NTIFVPLALL
-416 LMALMT
+416 LMGLMT

-428 WQHLATQRRIKV
+428 WQQLAASSRLNT
-440 LLPCLLGLLGGALL
+440 LLPPLFGLLGGGLL
-454 SLAYPE
+454 SLAYLE
-460 PLQGGWLGLAAN
+460 QGSFSASWIGILAN
-472 VLSLW
+472 MVSLW
-477 LMASLLLPLLQP
+477 LMASLLLNTPW
-489 TSLRELT
+489 RELT
-496 LNRFGSLLAHLGVAV
+496 INRFGSLMAHLGVAV

-524 EGSAVLAAGQP
+524 EGGAVLSANQP
-535 YRLGAF
+535 YQLGAF
-541 EFRYEGSEPIIG
+541 EFRYEGREPVIG
-553 PNYTAERITLGVHKD
+553 PNYTAERITLSVHKN

-610 GPGAYA
+610 GPDAYA

-633 LMMAGGAL
+633 LMIAGGTL
-641 RLLARRPLLASHPA
+641 RLLARRPLLASRSVAVGTSHH
-655 PAAAPCPRFEQ
+655 RLEQ
-666 ESL
+666 EAL

>member
-1 MTGGC
+1 M
-6 VLAELGYLSLLLAT
+6 LAELGYLSLLLAT
-20 GLALLQGTLPWLG
+20 GLA

-53 CATPLALLVALLLGA
+53 CATPLALLVAILLGA

-124 LVALCSKRVD
+124 LVALCSKPVD

-364 GLLGAAILLLSV
+364 GLLGSTILLLSV

-406 NTIFVPLALC
+406 NTIFVPLTLC

-428 WQHLATQRRIKV
+428 WQHLAAQRRIKV
-440 LLPCLLGLLGGALL
+440 LLPCLFGLLGGALL

-460 PLQGGWLGLAAN
+460 PLRASWLGLAAN

-477 LMASLLLPLLQP
+477 LMASLLLNTPW
-489 TSLRELT
+489 RELT

-524 EGSAVLAAGQP
+524 EEGTVLSANQP
-535 YRLGAF
+535 YQLGSF

-553 PNYTAERITLGVHKD
+553 PNYTAERITLSVHKD

-595 WGMLGDLYVVLGEKM
+595 WGLFGDLYVVLGEKM

-616 MRLHYKPLVR
+616 MRLHHKPLVR

-633 LMMAGGAL
+633 LMMAGGTL
-641 RLLARRPLLASHPA
+641 RLLARRPLLASRPVAVSASHH
-655 PAAAPCPRFEQ
+655 RLEQ
-666 ESL
+666 EAL

>member
-1 MTGGC
+1 M
-6 VLAELGYLSLLLAT
+6 LAELGYLSLLLAT

-33 LLQGTLPWLGLRL
+33 LRL

-53 CATPLALLVALLLGA
+53 CAKPLALLVALLLGA

-124 LVALCSKRVD
+124 LVALCSRRVD
-134 PLITTRVLAIMGLI
+134 PLNRTRVLAIMGLI

-282 KRGAYGHAV
+282 KRGAYGHGV

-320 AVDPSRGLTLLLLL
+320 AVDPNRGLTLLLLL

-341 LTLFALRADI
+341 LTLFALRADT

-364 GLLGAAILLLSV
+364 GLLGATILLLSV
-376 ACASVLLGTFYPM
+376 ACACVLLGTFYPM

-406 NTIFVPLALC
+406 NAVFVPLALV

-422 QLPRLR
+422 QIPRLR
-428 WQHLATQRRIKV
+428 WQGLMASSRLRM
-440 LLPCLLGLLGGALL
+440 LLPPLLGLLGGSLL

-460 PLQGGWLGLAAN
+460 PLRGGWLGLAAN

-477 LMASLLLPLLQP
+477 LIASLLLPLLQP

-496 LNRFGSLLAHLGVAV
+496 LNRLGSLLAHLGVAV

-524 EGSAVLAAGQP
+524 EGGTVLSPDTP
-535 YRLGAF
+535 YRLGAH
-541 EFRYEGSEPIIG
+541 EFRYEGSEPLLG
-553 PNYTAERITLGVHKD
+553 PNYTAERITVSVHKD
-568 GKEVARLT
+568 GREVARLA

-588 MNEPGIA
+588 MNEPGIQ
-595 WGMLGDLYVVLGEKM
+595 GGLFGDLYVVLGEKM
-610 GPGAYA
+610 GPNAYA

-641 RLLARRPLLASHPA
+641 RLLGRKPLLAAQPQTAAHQVAGLHPKEA
-655 PAAAPCPRFEQ
+655 P
-666 ESL
+666 

>member
-1 MTGGC
+1 M
-6 VLAELGYLSLLLAT
+6 LAEFGYLSLLLAT
-20 GLALLQGTLPWLG
+20 LLSLMQGL
-33 LLQGTLPWLGLRL
+33 LPWLGLRL
-46 ASRPLLG
+46 ASPPLLG
-53 CATPLALLVALLLGA
+53 CARPLALLNAALLGA
-68 ALLLLASCF
+68 SLVLLGICF
-77 GLDDFTLVYVAQHA
+77 AQNDFTLTYVAQHA

-98 FKLAAVWGGHEG
+98 YKIAAVWGGHEG
-110 SMLFFVFALGLWGA
+110 SMLFFVFALALWGA
-124 LVALCSKRVD
+124 LVALCSRRVD
-134 PLITTRVLAIMGLI
+134 PLILVRVLAIMGLI
-148 VGLFGLYTL
+148 VGGFALYTL
-157 IFSSPFDRQFP
+157 VFSSPFDRIFP
-168 GPLEGRDLNPMLQ
+168 GPQEGRDLNPMLQ
-181 DIGLIIHPPLLY
+181 DIGLILHPPLLY

-320 AVDPSRGLTLLLLL
+320 AVDPDRGLTLLLLL
-334 GLLLTCA
+334 GLLLTTA
-341 LTLFALRADI
+341 LTLFALRADT

-364 GLLGAAILLLSV
+364 GLLGAAILLLCV

-389 VFQSLHLGSL
+389 VFKSLHLGAL

-406 NTIFVPLALC
+406 NTIFVPLALL

-428 WQHLATQRRIKV
+428 WQGLSNDTRLTRW
-440 LLPCLLGLLGGALL
+440 LPPLFGLLGGGLL
-454 SLAYPE
+454 TLAYRE
-460 PLQGGWLGLAAN
+460 FAPLRWMGLVAN

-477 LMASLLLPLLQP
+477 LVASLLMNFSFRQGNGRASRL
-489 TSLRELT
+489 
-496 LNRFGSLLAHLGVAV
+496 GSLLAHLGVAV
-511 CALGIAQVSHHSQ
+511 CALGIAQVSHYSQ
-524 EGSAVLAAGQP
+524 EGGTVLEAGKP
-535 YRLGAF
+535 YRLGAY
-541 EFRYEGSEPIIG
+541 EFRYEGSEPLLG
-553 PNYTAERITLGVHKD
+553 PNYTAERITLSVHR
-568 GKEVARLT
+568 GGQEVARLM

-595 WGMLGDLYVVLGEKM
+595 WGLFGDLYVVLGEKM
-610 GPGAYA
+610 GPHAYA

-626 WIWLGGL
+626 WIWLGGIM
-633 LMMAGGAL
+633 MMAGGAL

-655 PAAAPCPRFEQ
+655 AATSPRPRLEQ

>member
-1 MTGGC
+1 M
-6 VLAELGYLSLLLAT
+6 LAELGYLSLLLAT

-33 LLQGTLPWLGLRL
+33 LRL

-53 CATPLALLVALLLGA
+53 CAKPLALLVALLLGA

-77 GLDDFTLVYVAQHA
+77 GQDDFTLVYVAQHA

-124 LVALCSKRVD
+124 LVAICSKRVD
-134 PLITTRVLAIMGLI
+134 PLITARVLAIMGLI

-282 KRGAYGHAV
+282 KRGAYSHAV

-334 GLLLTCA
+334 GLLLTFA

-364 GLLGAAILLLSV
+364 GLLGAAILLLCV

-428 WQHLATQRRIKV
+428 WQHLAAQRRIKV
-440 LLPCLLGLLGGALL
+440 LLPCLFGLLGGTLL
-454 SLAYPE
+454 SFAYPE
-460 PLQGGWLGLAAN
+460 PLRANWLGLAAN

-489 TSLRELT
+489 TSRRKLT

-524 EGSAVLAAGQP
+524 EGGAVLAAGRP

-541 EFRYEGSEPIIG
+541 AFRYEGSEPLIG
-553 PNYTAERITLGVHKD
+553 PNYTAERITLSAHKD

-588 MNEPGIA
+588 MNEPGIK
-595 WGMLGDLYVVLGEKM
+595 WGLLGDLYVVLGEKM

-641 RLLARRPLLASHPA
+641 RLLARRPLLANHPA
-655 PAAAPCPRFEQ
+655 SATTPCPRLEQ

>member
-1 MTGGC
+1 M
-6 VLAELGYLSLLLAT
+6 AELGYLSLLLAA
-20 GLALLQGTLPWLG
+20 ALS

-46 ASRPLLG
+46 ASPTLLR
-53 CATPLALLVALLLGA
+53 CAKPLALLNAALLGA
-68 ALLLLASCF
+68 ALGLLASCF
-77 GLDDFTLVYVAQHA
+77 ARDDFTISYVAQHA
-91 NSALPLG
+91 NSALPMG

-110 SMLFFVFALGLWGA
+110 SMLFFVFALALWGA
-124 LVALCSKRVD
+124 LVGLCSKRVD

-148 VGLFGLYTL
+148 VGLFALYTL

-215 DGAVAHWSRP
+215 DGALAHWSRP

-230 WVFLTAGIV
+230 WVFLTAGIL

-282 KRGAYGHAV
+282 KRGAYGHGV

-297 TFSLSLLGTFV
+297 TFALSLLGTFV

-320 AVDPSRGLTLLLLL
+320 AVDPNRGLTLLLLL
-334 GLLLTCA
+334 GLLLTTA
-341 LTLFALRADI
+341 LTLFALRADT
-351 RAPYARFGLLSKE
+351 RAPYAHFGFWSKE

-376 ACASVLLGTFYPM
+376 ACACVLLGTFYPM

-406 NTIFVPLALC
+406 NAVFVPLALA

-422 QLPRLR
+422 QIPRLR
-428 WQHLATQRRIKV
+428 WQGLMASSRLKI
-440 LLPCLLGLLGGALL
+440 LLPPLFGLLGGGLL
-454 SLAYPE
+454 SLGYRE
-460 PLQGGWLGLAAN
+460 QGTLGWSGILAN
-472 VLSLW
+472 MVSLW
-477 LMASLLLPLLQP
+477 LIASLLINFSFKTRDLSASRL
-489 TSLRELT
+489 
-496 LNRFGSLLAHLGVAV
+496 GSLLAHLGVAV

-524 EGSAVLAAGQP
+524 EGGTVLSAERP
-535 YRLGAF
+535 YRLGAH
-541 EFRYEGSEPIIG
+541 EFHYEGSEPLIG
-553 PNYTAERITLGVHKD
+553 PNYTAERITVSVHKD
-568 GKEVARLT
+568 GREVARLT

-588 MNEPGIA
+588 MNEPGIQ
-595 WGMLGDLYVVLGEKM
+595 GGLFGDLYVVLGEKM

-616 MRLHYKPLVR
+616 MRLHHKPLVR

-641 RLLARRPLLASHPA
+641 RLLGRKPLLAARPA
-655 PAAAPCPRFEQ
+655 KLPQPLREQ
-666 ESL
+666 EAP

>member
-1 MTGGC
+1 M
-6 VLAELGYLSLLLAT
+6 LAELGYLSLLLAT

-33 LLQGTLPWLGLRL
+33 LRL

-53 CATPLALLVALLLGA
+53 CAKPLAILVALLLVA

-77 GLDDFTLVYVAQHA
+77 GQDDFTLVYVAQHA

-406 NTIFVPLALC
+406 NTIVVPLTLC
-416 LMALMT
+416 LIALMT

-428 WQHLATQRRIKV
+428 WQHLAAQRRIRV
-440 LLPCLLGLLGGALL
+440 LLPCLFGLLGGTLL

-460 PLQGGWLGLAAN
+460 PLRASWLGLAAN

-489 TSLRELT
+489 TSRRELT

-511 CALGIAQVSHHSQ
+511 CTLGIAQVSHHSQ
-524 EGSAVLAAGQP
+524 EGGAVLAVGQP

-553 PNYTAERITLGVHKD
+553 PNYTAERITLSVHKD

-576 PERRHYSVRTMN
+576 PERRHYNVRTMN

-595 WGMLGDLYVVLGEKM
+595 WGVFGDLYVVLGDKM

-616 MRLHYKPLVR
+616 MRLHHKPLVR

-633 LMMAGGAL
+633 LMMAGGTL

-655 PAAAPCPRFEQ
+655 PAAAPYPRLEQ
-666 ESL
+666 ETL

>member
-1 MTGGC
+1 M
-6 VLAELGYLSLLLAT
+6 LAELGYLSLLLAT
-20 GLALLQGTLPWLG
+20 GLA

-53 CATPLALLVALLLGA
+53 CATPLALLVAILLGA

-77 GLDDFTLVYVAQHA
+77 GLDDFTLIYVAQHA

-124 LVALCSKRVD
+124 LVALCSRRVD

-148 VGLFGLYTL
+148 VGLFALYTL

-272 ALLHALVVCE
+272 ALLHALIVCE
-282 KRGAYGHAV
+282 KRGAYSHAV

-297 TFSLSLLGTFV
+297 TFALSLLGTFV

-351 RAPYARFGLLSKE
+351 RAPYARFGFWSKE
-364 GLLGAAILLLSV
+364 GLLGAAILLLCV

-416 LMALMT
+416 LMGLMT

-428 WQHLATQRRIKV
+428 WQQLAPHSRLNA
-440 LLPCLLGLLGGALL
+440 LLPPLFGLLGGGLL
-454 SLAYPE
+454 SLAYLE
-460 PLQGGWLGLAAN
+460 QGAVSGSWIGILAN
-472 VLSLW
+472 MVSLW
-477 LMASLLLPLLQP
+477 LMASLLLNIPW
-489 TSLRELT
+489 RELT
-496 LNRFGSLLAHLGVAV
+496 LNRLGSLLAHLGVAV

-524 EGSAVLAAGQP
+524 EGGTVLSANQP
-535 YRLGAF
+535 YQLGAF
-541 EFRYEGSEPIIG
+541 EFRYEGREPVSG
-553 PNYTAERITLGVHKD
+553 PNYTAERITLSVHKH

-595 WGMLGDLYVVLGEKM
+595 WGMFGDLYVVLGEKM
-610 GPGAYA
+610 GPDAYT

-633 LMMAGGAL
+633 LMMAGGTL
-641 RLLARRPLLASHPA
+641 RLLARRPLLASRSVAVGTSHHPL
-655 PAAAPCPRFEQ
+655 EQ
-666 ESL
+666 EAL

>member
-1 MTGGC
+1 M
-6 VLAELGYLSLLLAT
+6 LAELGYLSLLLAAV
-20 GLALLQGTLPWLG
+20 LS

-46 ASRPLLG
+46 ASPTLLR
-53 CATPLALLVALLLGA
+53 CATPLALINAILLLA
-68 ALLLLASCF
+68 SLLLLASCF
-77 GLDDFTLVYVAQHA
+77 AQDDFTVSYVAQHA

-124 LVALCSKRVD
+124 LVALCSRRVD
-134 PLITTRVLAIMGLI
+134 PLITARVLAIMGLI

-272 ALLHALVVCE
+272 ALLHALIVCE

-297 TFSLSLLGTFV
+297 TFALSLLGTFV
-308 VRSGVLTSVHAF
+308 VRSGILTSVHAF

-364 GLLGAAILLLSV
+364 GLLGAAILLLCV

-416 LMALMT
+416 LMGLMT

-428 WQHLATQRRIKV
+428 WQQLAAYSRLNA
-440 LLPCLLGLLGGALL
+440 LLPPLFGLLGGGLI
-454 SLAYPE
+454 SLAYLE
-460 PLQGGWLGLAAN
+460 QGSFSGNWNGILAN
-472 VLSLW
+472 MVSLW
-477 LMASLLLPLLQP
+477 LMASLLLNF
-489 TSLRELT
+489 SFKIHDMSAKRI
-496 LNRFGSLLAHLGVAV
+496 GILLAHLGVAV

-524 EGSAVLAAGQP
+524 EGGAVLATGQP

-541 EFRYEGSEPIIG
+541 EFRYEGSEPLIG
-553 PNYTAERITLGVHKD
+553 PNYTAERITLSVHKN

-626 WIWLGGL
+626 WIWFGGL

-641 RLLARRPLLASHPA
+641 RLLARRPLLASRSIAVRSSHQRP
-655 PAAAPCPRFEQ
+655 EQ
-666 ESL
+666 EA

>member
-1 MTGGC
+1 M
-6 VLAELGYLSLLLAT
+6 LAELGYLSLLLAA
-20 GLALLQGTLPWLG
+20 ALS

-46 ASRPLLG
+46 ASPTLLR
-53 CATPLALLVALLLGA
+53 CAKPLALSNAILLGA

-77 GLDDFTLVYVAQHA
+77 ARDDFTLTYVAQHA
-91 NSALPLG
+91 NSTLPLG

-110 SMLFFVFALGLWGA
+110 SMLFFVFALALWGA

-134 PLITTRVLAIMGLI
+134 PLIRARVLAIMGLI
-148 VGLFGLYTL
+148 VGLFALYTL
-157 IFSSPFDRQFP
+157 AFSSPFDRQFP

-181 DIGLIIHPPLLY
+181 DISLIIHPPLLY

-215 DGAVAHWSRP
+215 DGALAHWSRP

-272 ALLHALVVCE
+272 ALLHALIVCE
-282 KRGAYGHAV
+282 KRGAYGHGV

-297 TFSLSLLGTFV
+297 TFALSLLGTFV

-320 AVDPSRGLTLLLLL
+320 AVDPNRGLTLLLLL
-334 GLLLTCA
+334 GLLLTTA
-341 LTLFALRADI
+341 LTLFALRADT
-351 RAPYARFGLLSKE
+351 RAPYAHFGLLSKE

-376 ACASVLLGTFYPM
+376 ACACVLLGTFYPM

-406 NTIFVPLALC
+406 NAVFVPLALV

-422 QLPRLR
+422 QIPRLR
-428 WQHLATQRRIKV
+428 WQGMMASSRLKI
-440 LLPCLLGLLGGALL
+440 LLPPLLGLLGGGLL
-454 SLAYPE
+454 SLGYRE
-460 PLQGGWLGLAAN
+460 QGTLGWSGILAN
-472 VLSLW
+472 MISLW
-477 LMASLLLPLLQP
+477 LIASLLLNFSFKTRDL
-489 TSLRELT
+489 SA
-496 LNRFGSLLAHLGVAV
+496 NRLGSLLAHLGVAV

-524 EGSAVLAAGQP
+524 EGGTVLAADKP
-535 YRLGAF
+535 YRLGAH
-541 EFRYEGSEPIIG
+541 EFRYEGSEQLIG
-553 PNYTAERITLGVHKD
+553 PNYTAERITVSVHKD
-568 GKEVARLT
+568 GREVARLT

-588 MNEPGIA
+588 MNEPGIQ
-595 WGMLGDLYVVLGEKM
+595 GGLFGDLYVVLGEKM
-610 GPGAYA
+610 GPDAYA
-616 MRLHYKPLVR
+616 MRLHHKPLVR

-633 LMMAGGAL
+633 LMMTGGAL
-641 RLLARRPLLASHPA
+641 RLLGRKPLQAAQPQTSAHQVAGLLPKEA
-655 PAAAPCPRFEQ
+655 P
-666 ESL
+666 

>member
-1 MTGGC
+1 M
-6 VLAELGYLSLLLAT
+6 LAEFGYLSLLLAT
-20 GLALLQGTLPWLG
+20 GLALVQGL
-33 LLQGTLPWLGLRL
+33 LPWLGLRF
-46 ASRPLLG
+46 ASPALLD
-53 CATPLALLVALLLGA
+53 CARPLALLNAALLGA
-68 ALLLLASCF
+68 ALVLLGICF
-77 GLDDFTLVYVAQHA
+77 AQNDFTLVYVAQHA

-110 SMLFFVFALGLWGA
+110 SMLFFVFALALWSA
-124 LVALCSKRVD
+124 LVALCSERVD
-134 PLITTRVLAIMGLI
+134 SLILVRVLAIMGLI

-181 DIGLIIHPPLLY
+181 DIGLILHPPLLY

-320 AVDPSRGLTLLLLL
+320 AVDPDRGLTLLLLL
-334 GLLLTCA
+334 GLLLTFA
-341 LTLFALRADI
+341 LTLFALRADT

-364 GLLGAAILLLSV
+364 GLLGATILLLCV

-406 NTIFVPLALC
+406 NTLFVPLALV

-422 QLPRLR
+422 QIPRLR
-428 WQHLATQRRIKV
+428 WQRLASCSRWRW
-440 LLPCLLGLLGGALL
+440 LLPLLLGVLGGGLL
-454 SLAYPE
+454 SLAYRG
-460 PLQGGWLGLAAN
+460 QGTAGWSGILAN
-472 VLSLW
+472 MVGLW
-477 LMASLLLPLLQP
+477 LVASLLLPLSRP
-489 TSLRELT
+489 AALRELT
-496 LNRFGSLLAHLGVAV
+496 LNRLGSLLAHLGVAV

-524 EGSAVLAAGQP
+524 EGGTVLAADKP

-541 EFRYEGSEPIIG
+541 EFRYEGSEPLIG
-553 PNYTAERITLGVHKD
+553 PNYTAERITLSVHKE
-568 GKEVARLT
+568 GQEVARLM

-610 GPGAYA
+610 GPNAYA
-616 MRLHYKPLVR
+616 MRLHHKPLVR

-633 LMMAGGAL
+633 LMMVGGAL
-641 RLLARRPLLASHPA
+641 RLLARRPLLAARPA
-655 PAAAPCPRFEQ
+655 PTTAPCPRLEQ
-666 ESL
+666 ESQ

>member
-1 MTGGC
+1 M
-6 VLAELGYLSLLLAT
+6 LAELGYLSLLLAA
-20 GLALLQGTLPWLG
+20 ALS

-46 ASRPLLG
+46 ASPALLR
-53 CATPLALLVALLLGA
+53 CVTPLALSNAILLGA
-68 ALLLLASCF
+68 ALLLLAGCF
-77 GLDDFTLVYVAQHA
+77 GLDDFTLTYVAQHA

-148 VGLFGLYTL
+148 VGLFALYTL
-157 IFSSPFDRQFP
+157 LFSSPFDRQFP

-215 DGAVAHWSRP
+215 DGALAHWSRP

-282 KRGAYGHAV
+282 KRGAYGHGV

-297 TFSLSLLGTFV
+297 TFALSLLGTFV

-320 AVDPSRGLTLLLLL
+320 AVDPNRGLTLLLLL
-334 GLLLTCA
+334 GLLLTTA

-364 GLLGAAILLLSV
+364 GLLGAAILLLCV
-376 ACASVLLGTFYPM
+376 ACACVLLGTFYPM

-406 NTIFVPLALC
+406 NAVFVPLALA

-422 QLPRLR
+422 QIPRLR
-428 WQHLATQRRIKV
+428 WQRLARVSPLGT
-440 LLPCLLGLLGGALL
+440 LLPPLLGLLGSGLL
-454 SLAYPE
+454 SLGYRE
-460 PLQGGWLGLAAN
+460 QGSMGWSGILANMA
-472 VLSLW
+472 SLW
-477 LMASLLLPLLQP
+477 LIASLLLNVSFKTRDLSASRL
-489 TSLRELT
+489 
-496 LNRFGSLLAHLGVAV
+496 GSLLAHLGVAV

-524 EGSAVLAAGQP
+524 EGGTVLSAERP
-535 YRLGAF
+535 YRLGAY
-541 EFRYEGSEPIIG
+541 EFRYEGSEPLLG
-553 PNYTAERITLGVHKD
+553 PNYTAERITLSAYKD
-568 GKEVARLT
+568 GKEVARLA

-595 WGMLGDLYVVLGEKM
+595 WGLFGDLYVVLGEKM
-610 GPGAYA
+610 GPEAYA
-616 MRLHYKPLVR
+616 MRLHHKPLVR

-641 RLLARRPLLASHPA
+641 RLLGRKPLLASHPA
-655 PAAAPCPRFEQ
+655 RIPQSLREQ
-666 ESL
+666 EAP

>member
-1 MTGGC
+1 
-6 VLAELGYLSLLLAT
+6 
-20 GLALLQGTLPWLG
+20 
-33 LLQGTLPWLGLRL
+33 
-46 ASRPLLG
+46 
-53 CATPLALLVALLLGA
+53 
-68 ALLLLASCF
+68 
-77 GLDDFTLVYVAQHA
+77 
-91 NSALPLG
+91 
-98 FKLAAVWGGHEG
+98 
-110 SMLFFVFALGLWGA
+110 MLFFVFALGLWGA

-148 VGLFGLYTL
+148 VGLFALYTL

-181 DIGLIIHPPLLY
+181 DISLIIPPPLLY

-215 DGAVAHWSRP
+215 DGALVHWSRP

-282 KRGAYGHAV
+282 KRGAYGHGV

-320 AVDPSRGLTLLLLL
+320 AVDPNRGLTLLLLL
-334 GLLLTCA
+334 GLLLTTA
-341 LTLFALRADI
+341 LTLFALRADT
-351 RAPYARFGLLSKE
+351 RAPYARFGFWSKE

-376 ACASVLLGTFYPM
+376 ACACVLLGTFYPM

-406 NTIFVPLALC
+406 NAVFVPLALV

-422 QLPRLR
+422 QIPRLR
-428 WQHLATQRRIKV
+428 WQGLMASSRLKM
-440 LLPCLLGLLGGALL
+440 LLPPLLGMLGGGLL
-454 SLAYPE
+454 SLGYRE
-460 PLQGGWLGLAAN
+460 QGTLGWSGILAN
-472 VLSLW
+472 MISLW
-477 LMASLLLPLLQP
+477 LIASLLLNVSFKTRDL
-489 TSLRELT
+489 SA
-496 LNRFGSLLAHLGVAV
+496 NRLGSLLAHLGVAV

-524 EGSAVLAAGQP
+524 EGGTVLSAERP
-535 YRLGAF
+535 YRLGAH
-541 EFRYEGSEPIIG
+541 EFRYEGSEPLIG
-553 PNYTAERITLGVHKD
+553 PNYTAERITVSVHKD
-568 GKEVARLT
+568 GREVARLT

-588 MNEPGIA
+588 MNEPGIQ
-595 WGMLGDLYVVLGEKM
+595 GGLFGDLYVVLGEKM
-610 GPGAYA
+610 GPDAYA
-616 MRLHYKPLVR
+616 MRLHHKPLVR

-633 LMMAGGAL
+633 LMMTGGAL
-641 RLLARRPLLASHPA
+641 RLLGRKPVLAAQPQTSAHQVAGLLTKEA
-655 PAAAPCPRFEQ
+655 P
-666 ESL
+666 

>member
-1 MTGGC
+1 M
-6 VLAELGYLSLLLAT
+6 LAEFGYLSLLLAA
-20 GLALLQGTLPWLG
+20 ALS

-46 ASRPLLG
+46 ASPTLLG
-53 CATPLALLVALLLGA
+53 CAKPLALSNAILLGA

-77 GLDDFTLVYVAQHA
+77 ARDDFTLSYVAQHA
-91 NSALPLG
+91 NSALPMG

-110 SMLFFVFALGLWGA
+110 SMLFFVFALALWGA
-124 LVALCSKRVD
+124 LVGLCSKRVD

-148 VGLFGLYTL
+148 VGLFALYTL

-215 DGAVAHWSRP
+215 DGALAHWSRP

-230 WVFLTAGIV
+230 WVFLTAGIL

-282 KRGAYGHAV
+282 KRGAYGHGV

-297 TFSLSLLGTFV
+297 TFALSLLGTFV

-320 AVDPSRGLTLLLLL
+320 AVDPNRGLTLLLLL
-334 GLLLTCA
+334 GLLLTTA
-341 LTLFALRADI
+341 LTLFALRADT
-351 RAPYARFGLLSKE
+351 RAPYAHFGLLSKE

-376 ACASVLLGTFYPM
+376 ACACVLLGTFYPM

-406 NTIFVPLALC
+406 NAVFVPLALV

-422 QLPRLR
+422 QIPRLR
-428 WQHLATQRRIKV
+428 WQGLMASSRLKM
-440 LLPCLLGLLGGALL
+440 LLPPLLGLLGGGLL
-454 SLAYPE
+454 SLGYRE
-460 PLQGGWLGLAAN
+460 QGTLGWSGILAN
-472 VLSLW
+472 LISLW
-477 LMASLLLPLLQP
+477 LIASLLLNVSFKTRNLSASRL
-489 TSLRELT
+489 
-496 LNRFGSLLAHLGVAV
+496 GSLLAHLGVAV

-524 EGSAVLAAGQP
+524 EGGTVLAADKP
-535 YRLGAF
+535 YRLGAH
-541 EFRYEGSEPIIG
+541 EFRYEGSEPLIG
-553 PNYTAERITLGVHKD
+553 PNYTAERITVSVHKD
-568 GKEVARLT
+568 GREVARLA

-588 MNEPGIA
+588 MNEPGIK
-595 WGMLGDLYVVLGEKM
+595 GGLFGDLYVVLGEKM

-641 RLLARRPLLASHPA
+641 RLLGRKPLLAAQPQTTAHQVAGLLPKEA
-655 PAAAPCPRFEQ
+655 P
-666 ESL
+666 

>member
-1 MTGGC
+1 M
-6 VLAELGYLSLLLAT
+6 LAELGYLSLLLAT
-20 GLALLQGTLPWLG
+20 LLALV
-33 LLQGTLPWLGLRL
+33 QGTLPWLGLRL
-46 ASRPLLG
+46 ASRPLLD
-53 CATPLALLVALLLGA
+53 CARPLALLTAALLGA
-68 ALLLLASCF
+68 ALVLLALCF
-77 GLDDFTLVYVAQHA
+77 GRDDFTLVYVAQHA

-110 SMLFFVFALGLWGA
+110 SMLFFVFALALWGA
-124 LVALCSKRVD
+124 LVALCSRRVD
-134 PLITTRVLAIMGLI
+134 SLILVRVLAIMGLI

-157 IFSSPFDRQFP
+157 AFSSPFDRAFP

-230 WVFLTAGIV
+230 WVFLTAGIL

-282 KRGAYGHAV
+282 KRGAYGHGV

-297 TFSLSLLGTFV
+297 TFALSLLGTFV

-320 AVDPSRGLTLLLLL
+320 AVDPNRGLTLLLLL
-334 GLLLTCA
+334 GLLLTTA
-341 LTLFALRADI
+341 LTLFALRADT
-351 RAPYARFGLLSKE
+351 RAPYARFGFWSKE
-364 GLLGAAILLLSV
+364 GLLGAAILLLVV

-406 NTIFVPLALC
+406 NAIFVPLALM

-422 QLPRLR
+422 QIPRLR
-428 WQHLATQRRIKV
+428 WQQLATVSRLRA
-440 LLPCLLGLLGGALL
+440 LLPPLLGLLGGGLL
-454 SLAYPE
+454 SLAYRE
-460 PLQGGWLGLAAN
+460 QGSLGWSGILAN
-472 VLSLW
+472 MIGLW
-477 LMASLLLPLLQP
+477 LMASLLFNFPLKTQW
-489 TSLRELT
+489 RDV
-496 LNRFGSLLAHLGVAV
+496 NRMGSLLAHLGVAV

-524 EGSAVLAAGQP
+524 EGGTVLSAGNP
-535 YRLGAF
+535 YRLGAY
-541 EFRYEGSEPIIG
+541 EFRYEGSEPLLG
-553 PNYTAERITLGVHKD
+553 PNYTAERITLSVHKE
-568 GKEVARLT
+568 GKEIARLT

-588 MNEPGIA
+588 MNEPGIQ
-595 WGMLGDLYVVLGEKM
+595 WGLFGDLYVVLGEKM
-610 GPGAYA
+610 GPDAYA
-616 MRLHYKPLVR
+616 MRLHHKPLVR
-626 WIWLGGL
+626 WIWFGGL
-633 LMMAGGAL
+633 LMTAGGAL
-641 RLLARRPLLASHPA
+641 RLLGRRPLLAAHQQACAHQPIPLQPWEA
-655 PAAAPCPRFEQ
+655 P
-666 ESL
+666 

>member
-1 MTGGC
+1 M
-6 VLAELGYLSLLLAT
+6 LAELGYLSLLLAT
-20 GLALLQGTLPWLG
+20 GLALLQGL
-33 LLQGTLPWLGLRL
+33 LPWLGLRL

-53 CATPLALLVALLLGA
+53 CATPLAILVALLLGA

-77 GLDDFTLVYVAQHA
+77 GQDDFTLVYVAQHA

-124 LVALCSKRVD
+124 LVALCSRRVD

-181 DIGLIIHPPLLY
+181 DIGLILHPPLLY

-364 GLLGAAILLLSV
+364 GLLGAAILLLCV

-428 WQHLATQRRIKV
+428 WQHLAAQRRITV
-440 LLPCLLGLLGGALL
+440 LLPCLFGLLGGTLL

-460 PLQGGWLGLAAN
+460 PLRANWLGLAAN

-489 TSLRELT
+489 VALRELT

-524 EGSAVLAAGQP
+524 EGARYSPQVNPIGSAP
-535 YRLGAF
+535 SSF
-541 EFRYEGSEPIIG
+541 
-553 PNYTAERITLGVHKD
+553 
-568 GKEVARLT
+568 
-576 PERRHYSVRTMN
+576 
-588 MNEPGIA
+588 
-595 WGMLGDLYVVLGEKM
+595 
-610 GPGAYA
+610 A
-616 MRLHYKPLVR
+616 MR
-626 WIWLGGL
+626 
-633 LMMAGGAL
+633 GASPSS
-641 RLLARRPLLASHPA
+641 APTTPPSASHLACIRMVKRSPG
-655 PAAAPCPRFEQ
+655 
-666 ESL
+666 

>member
-1 MTGGC
+1 
-6 VLAELGYLSLLLAT
+6 VLAELGYLSLLLAAA
-20 GLALLQGTLPWLG
+20 LSLLQGTLPWLG
-33 LLQGTLPWLGLRL
+33 LHL
-46 ASRPLLG
+46 ASPTLLG
-53 CATPLALLVALLLGA
+53 CAKPLALLNAALIGIS
-68 ALLLLASCF
+68 LLLLASCF

-91 NSALPLG
+91 NSALPMG

-110 SMLFFVFALGLWGA
+110 SMLFFVFALALWGA

-134 PLITTRVLAIMGLI
+134 PLIRARVLAIMGLI
-148 VGLFGLYTL
+148 VGLFALYTL

-215 DGAVAHWSRP
+215 DVALAHWSRP

-272 ALLHALVVCE
+272 ALLHALIVCE
-282 KRGAYGHAV
+282 KRGAYGHGV

-297 TFSLSLLGTFV
+297 TFALSLLGTFV

-320 AVDPSRGLTLLLLL
+320 AVDPNRGLTLLLLL
-334 GLLLTCA
+334 GLLLTTA
-341 LTLFALRADI
+341 LTLFALRADT
-351 RAPYARFGLLSKE
+351 RAPYARFGFWSKE

-376 ACASVLLGTFYPM
+376 ACACVLLGTFYPM

-406 NTIFVPLALC
+406 NAVFVPLALA

-422 QLPRLR
+422 QIPRLR
-428 WQHLATQRRIKV
+428 WQGLMASSRLKI
-440 LLPCLLGLLGGALL
+440 LLPPLLGLLGGGLL
-454 SLAYPE
+454 SLAYRE
-460 PLQGGWLGLAAN
+460 QGTLGWSGILAN
-472 VLSLW
+472 MISLW
-477 LMASLLLPLLQP
+477 LIASLLINFSFKTRDLSASRL
-489 TSLRELT
+489 
-496 LNRFGSLLAHLGVAV
+496 GSLLAHLGVAV

-524 EGSAVLAAGQP
+524 EGGTVLAADKP
-535 YRLGAF
+535 YRLGAH
-541 EFRYEGSEPIIG
+541 EFRYEGSEPLIG
-553 PNYTAERITLGVHKD
+553 PNYTAERITVSVHKD
-568 GKEVARLT
+568 GREVARLA

-588 MNEPGIA
+588 MNEPGIK
-595 WGMLGDLYVVLGEKM
+595 GGLFGDLYVVLGEKM
-610 GPGAYA
+610 GPDAYA
-616 MRLHYKPLVR
+616 MRLHHKPLVR

-633 LMMAGGAL
+633 LMMTGGAL
-641 RLLARRPLLASHPA
+641 RLLGRKPLLAAQPQTAAHQVAGLLPKEA
-655 PAAAPCPRFEQ
+655 P
-666 ESL
+666 